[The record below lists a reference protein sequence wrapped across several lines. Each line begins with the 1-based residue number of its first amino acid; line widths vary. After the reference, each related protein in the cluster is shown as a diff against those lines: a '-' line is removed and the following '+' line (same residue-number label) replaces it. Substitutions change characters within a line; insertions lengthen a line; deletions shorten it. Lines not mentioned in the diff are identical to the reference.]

1 MRKLIIEQSI
11 TQRTVQ
17 LQRYLDDIS
26 KEALLSA
33 DEEVT
38 LGEKIRNGDQAA
50 MDRLVKANLRFV
62 ISVAKKYQNNM
73 LSLEDLISE
82 GNLGLIKAARV
93 YDPTRG
99 FKFISFAVWWIRQ
112 SMMMAIDEKR
122 RLIRLP
128 FNQLRG
134 VIKAQNASE
143 ALEQILERKPT
154 LEEIA
159 EFMDIEPNR
168 AAGYIENSSL
178 SLSLDKQFEGKAEDG
193 HTLKDIVADKHAVM
207 ADGEL
212 MRHSITVE
220 IKELLNKLR
229 PKERTIIEMNFGIG
243 CEAKDTEEIARML
256 EISKERVR
264 QIKIEAIGKLRQKS
278 KIELLF

>member
-17 LQRYLDDIS
+17 LRRYLDDIS